1 MSLCGTLRTEP
12 FGHVVD
18 AVQPIPL
25 GKQDGGYGH
34 VFDAK
39 GAVAV
44 FAVEMHVLVV
54 VVLMTVVAVA

>member
-18 AVQPIPL
+18 AVQSIPL
-25 GKQDGGYGH
+25 WKKDGRYRH

-54 VVLMTVVAVA
+54 VMLMTIVAVA